1 MELRKDFI
9 EWYTKQA
16 GYNADTVADD
26 DKSGECSIDL
36 RAVDTVLKIL
46 LTMAKD
52 HEARIKALEG

>member
-9 EWYTKQA
+9 EWYAKQA
-16 GYNADTVADD
+16 GHDTDTLADD
-26 DKSGECSIDL
+26 DNSGECSIDL

-52 HEARIKALEG
+52 HEARIAALE